1 MTGHPNP
8 FTHDIIGC
16 AMKIHSRFGPGLLE
30 SAYEACLAY
39 ELEKMGYRV
48 KPVPL
53 VYEAVRLECGFRA
66 DIVVENLVVVEC
78 KSKEQLHPVGT
89 SQVLSHLRL
98 LGLPI
103 GLLINFHV
111 ERLKDGIV
119 RLVNDYK
126 EKPLTAEAAEAT

>member
-1 MTGHPNP
+1 V
-8 FTHDIIGC
+8 D
-16 AMKIHSRFGPGLLE
+16 
-30 SAYEACLAY
+30 
-39 ELEKMGYRV
+39 
-48 KPVPL
+48 
-53 VYEAVRLECGFRA
+53 
-66 DIVVENLVVVEC
+66 
-78 KSKEQLHPVGT
+78 T